1 MNKGIFLFI
10 VLMRALAAIMI
21 TNAHYTG
28 VYPTDLIANGGLLGD
43 VLFFAVSGF
52 CLANTSSKFSKWY
65 LKRFVRV
72 YIPSWLMTLIYMAL
86 GAYMVTGLQDIINF
100 FVWPTHWHFVA
111 SIIILYIP
119 LFFVLKYVE
128 MNRKNYW
135 RMAIGLFV
143 LQLALYLTIYDT
155 TYYHIDK
162 VREPMIEFLFFQS
175 MLLGLHYRWR
185 CNNEDVLSKQF
196 STKLIFGGVLLL
208 AIYFVSKLIFVKYEV
223 LSAYQL
229 LNQIVLWLLLYV
241 WFQIFMGM
249 ENKLKVL
256 EGGKIWFC
264 VKFIADR
271 TLEIYL
277 VQYVILDYL
286 KIGPFPL
293 NWLLLTITIL
303 GSAICLRWLSQQ
315 IIKRVEI

>member
-1 MNKGIFLFI
+1 
-10 VLMRALAAIMI
+10 
-21 TNAHYTG
+21 
-28 VYPTDLIANGGLLGD
+28 
-43 VLFFAVSGF
+43 
-52 CLANTSSKFSKWY
+52 
-65 LKRFVRV
+65 
-72 YIPSWLMTLIYMAL
+72 
-86 GAYMVTGLQDIINF
+86 
-100 FVWPTHWHFVA
+100 
-111 SIIILYIP
+111 
-119 LFFVLKYVE
+119 
-128 MNRKNYW
+128 
-135 RMAIGLFV
+135 MAIGLFV

-256 EGGKIWFC
+256 EVGKIWFC